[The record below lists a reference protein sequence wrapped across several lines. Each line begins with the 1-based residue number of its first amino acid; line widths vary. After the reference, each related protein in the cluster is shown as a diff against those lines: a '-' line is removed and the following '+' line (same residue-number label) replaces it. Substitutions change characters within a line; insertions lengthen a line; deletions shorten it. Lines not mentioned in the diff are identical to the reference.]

1 MTPDSSPELAKRS
14 WFGGLMGMEQEHH
27 FVMVREKSFSQVKA
41 DLVHAFLSTCDLSHC
56 VVSTTTF
63 RGEYRRGGG
72 SSMFSRNVR
81 FQVDISP
88 APGERDTASA
98 TTFCLTFTLVS
109 GPSRRFRRVCE
120 HLQALISSPR
130 GENHRKI
137 STDSTVS
144 YCSELVPAS
153 YCTAP
158 AASKE
163 NGDADNHDRERKPP
177 LPPRN
182 RDMSKPTNRKALT
195 ETTSNRD
202 KV

>member
-1 MTPDSSPELAKRS
+1 MPKLHMKTNVSEL
-14 WFGGLMGMEQEHH
+14 
-27 FVMVREKSFSQVKA
+27 
-41 DLVHAFLSTCDLSHC
+41 
-56 VVSTTTF
+56 

-88 APGERDTASA
+88 APGERDTSSAS
-98 TTFCLTFTLVS
+98 TFCLTFTLVS

-120 HLQALISSPR
+120 HLQALMSSPR

-153 YCTAP
+153 YGS
-158 AASKE
+158 AAKE
-163 NGDADNHDRERKPP
+163 NGDAD
-177 LPPRN
+177 
-182 RDMSKPTNRKALT
+182 
-195 ETTSNRD
+195 
-202 KV
+202 